1 MSVDTP
7 RDVLTLALIQA
18 DLVWADPEANRQR
31 LAELMDQQPG
41 VDLHILPETF
51 TTGFLGDEDVD
62 ADEAMETGP
71 TLEWMRVQAR
81 RRHAAVCGSYV
92 VVEDG
97 RRHNRFVFVDETG
110 ACLGH
115 YDKGHLF
122 GPGGEGQ
129 RYTPGRQLTLIEWRG
144 WRIDLQVCYDLRF
157 PVWCR
162 NDRDFDLQ
170 LFVANWP
177 SPRTAHWKALL
188 RARAIENQACVIGV
202 NRVGVDGK
210 QVPYSGC
217 SLAFGPVGET
227 LLELDDSESVG
238 VVTLDRQAI
247 EKDRSR
253 LPFLGDRDSFDRQ
266 V

>member
-1 MSVDTP
+1 MAAASP
-7 RDVLTLALIQA
+7 SDVLTLALIQA
-18 DLVWADPEANRQR
+18 DLVWADPEANRHR
-31 LAELMDQQPG
+31 LEQLMEQQPG
-41 VDLHILPETF
+41 VDLHVLPETF
-51 TTGFLGDEDVD
+51 TTGFLGDEDA
-62 ADEAMETGP
+62 ADDESMGTGP
-71 TLEWMRVQAR
+71 TLEWMRAQAR
-81 RRHAAVCGSYV
+81 GREAAICGSYV
-92 VVEDG
+92 VVENG
-97 RRHNRFVFVDETG
+97 RRHNRFVFVDQTG
-110 ACLGH
+110 ECLGH
-115 YDKGHLF
+115 YDKRHLF

-129 RYTPGRQLTLIEWRG
+129 RYTPGDQLTLIEWHG

-177 SPRTAHWKALL
+177 SPRTSHWQALL
-188 RARAIENQACVIGV
+188 RARAIENQAYVIGV

-227 LLELDDSESVG
+227 LLELDDSESVAA
-238 VVTLDRQAI
+238 VELDRRAL
-247 EKDRSR
+247 ESYRTK
-253 LPFLGDRDSFDRQ
+253 LPFLGDGDSFTRR